1 MVRSGFTSSHSTDTS
16 QVSKACEAFRKL
28 LMSKSTKILLGATVL
43 LTIAAA
49 AVLYYSAAVFMQL
62 FIAFAL
68 AYVLNPAVELLERKG
83 VKRLYGIMIVFC
95 LTLLAGGAFAF
106 FLLTSLT
113 GEFSSMQLNLP
124 AYVKHL
130 YEITPDLIKG
140 YLGIETADRLALRLS
155 EVLQQ
160 ARNAAPDLLKPLLA
174 FLQQALSSTVGVIL
188 ALLGYLI
195 IPVYLFYLL
204 FDLPQ
209 LKAFIESYIPERFR
223 PVYSK
228 KLSEVDTVLSGF
240 IRGQLSVCAIL
251 ALFYSVGLYV
261 IGIDLAIAIGTLA
274 GAAFI
279 IPYVG
284 TIVGICLSVAM
295 ALLKFNDI
303 LHPLLCLGWFG
314 FVQLL
319 EGAIITPK
327 IVGDR
332 VGLHPLVAI
341 VALLI
346 GGQLFGIAG
355 MLLAVPVTAVLQV
368 FLRSLGEYYR
378 DSEFY
383 REG

>member
-1 MVRSGFTSSHSTDTS
+1 MP
-16 QVSKACEAFRKL
+16 KN
-28 LMSKSTKILLGATVL
+28 TKILLATGL
-43 LTIAAA
+43 LFGLVTAV
-49 AVLYYSAAVFMQL
+49 VLYYSSAVFLQL

-68 AYVLNPAVELLERKG
+68 AYMLNPTVELLERKG

-95 LTLLAGGAFAF
+95 LTVIAFGGFAV
-106 FLLTSLT
+106 FLVVSIA

-124 AYVKHL
+124 AYAQHL
-130 YEITPDLIKG
+130 YEVTPEAIKG
-140 YLGIETADRLALRLS
+140 YLGIETPDKLFLRLND
-155 EVLQQ
+155 LLHQ
-160 ARNAAPDLLKPLLA
+160 ARSSAPDVLKPLLA
-174 FLQQALSSTVGVIL
+174 LLQKALTSTIGVLL

-204 FDLPQ
+204 FDLPR
-209 LKAFIESYIPERFR
+209 LKAFIDSYIPDRFR
-223 PVYSK
+223 PAYFK
-228 KLSEVDTVLSGF
+228 KLAEVDAVLSGF
-240 IRGQLSVCAIL
+240 VRGQLSVCAIL
-251 ALFYSVGLYV
+251 ALLYSVGLYL

-274 GAAFI
+274 GVTFI
-279 IPYVG
+279 IPYLG
-284 TIVGICLSVAM
+284 TIIGIFLSVVM

-319 EGAIITPK
+319 EGTVITPK
-327 IVGDR
+327 IVGDT

-346 GGQLFGIAG
+346 GGQIFGITG

-368 FLRSLGEYYR
+368 FLRSLAEYYR